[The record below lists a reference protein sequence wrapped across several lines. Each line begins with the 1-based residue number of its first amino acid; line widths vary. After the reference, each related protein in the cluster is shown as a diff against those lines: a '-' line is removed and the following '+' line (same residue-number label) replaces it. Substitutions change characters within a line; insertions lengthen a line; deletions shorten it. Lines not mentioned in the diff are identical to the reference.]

1 MYALLIASVI
11 ARPRG
16 ASFLFVMV
24 ATLFQKLCSNLDG
37 SIYFFLAAFCD
48 FAVVGILYRFGTSRK
63 SLDMMLISIVSML
76 INLMGWFLWFFYR
89 PLDIYAATFTML
101 YCVAIFTILKKDSDD
116 AGGIAVHIDNSG
128 HRSHVSAGC
137 RVVHRS
143 EKTL

>member
-76 INLMGWFLWFFYR
+76 INLMG
-89 PLDIYAATFTML
+89 
-101 YCVAIFTILKKDSDD
+101 
-116 AGGIAVHIDNSG
+116 
-128 HRSHVSAGC
+128 
-137 RVVHRS
+137 
-143 EKTL
+143 

>member
-1 MYALLIASVI
+1 MYTFLIASVI
-11 ARPRG
+11 ARPRR

-128 HRSHVSAGC
+128 HHPYAGAG
-137 RVVHRS
+137 R
-143 EKTL
+143 